1 MLAITGYYKSMQVK
15 QNMFCSDDDD
25 DEHHLTMAKPDS
37 RAEVLLEALSLAL
50 LR

>member
-15 QNMFCSDDDD
+15 QNMFCTDD